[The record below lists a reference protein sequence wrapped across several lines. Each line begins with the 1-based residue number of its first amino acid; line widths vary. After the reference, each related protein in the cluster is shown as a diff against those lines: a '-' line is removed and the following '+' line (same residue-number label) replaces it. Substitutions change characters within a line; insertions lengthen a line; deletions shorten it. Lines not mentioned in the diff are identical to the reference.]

1 MMTCHEE
8 APRRHALDAVD
19 RDILVETA
27 RMNLMYVLRAEKKVT
42 GLLSAQKE
50 KLEDAVDAAIQDYGQ
65 MRTREKDLAFM
76 ITPSITLFVY
86 AQGKHIFA
94 VHWGVKKKY

>member
-1 MMTCHEE
+1 MTCHEE

-19 RDILVETA
+19 WDILVETA

-50 KLEDAVDAAIQDYGQ
+50 KLEDAGQ

-76 ITPSITLFVY
+76 ITSSITLFVY

-94 VHWGVKKKY
+94 VHQGVKEKY